1 MDATAHSNLIS
12 CLYPPPPRDRVP
24 VYDQDWALFTS
35 TDPFTIK
42 RRLLDFYDQLYY
54 TLESLADPAR
64 HLGHDISDGTDRD
77 DIFGEV
83 LKTRFIDLINNLLRA
98 IHLVEFIAHLF
109 KRLPHDTLVCISIQD
124 QRCHLDLL
132 FHHLVALRKAAQ
144 AYEDRQEIPIRW
156 ITVLARDLS
165 HQAVLVAEWTDQLK
179 LDLAHLDRPVSPVS
193 STDLDWSVSTDQD
206 LSPTVVD
213 NHVDTEP
220 IVKRTRS
227 HTS

>member
-1 MDATAHSNLIS
+1 MDATARSNLIS

-24 VYDQDWALFTS
+24 VDDQDWTLFTS
-35 TDPFTIK
+35 TDPFTIT
-42 RRLLDFYDQLYY
+42 RRLLNFYVQLYH

-64 HLGHDISDGTDRD
+64 HLGHDISEGTDRD

-83 LKTRFIDLINNLLRA
+83 LKTRFIDLINKLLRA

-109 KRLPHDTLVCISIQD
+109 ERLPDDTLVCIPIQD
-124 QRCHLDLL
+124 QRCRLDLL
-132 FHHLVALRKAAQ
+132 FHHLVALRRAAQ

-220 IVKRTRS
+220 IAKRTRS

>member
-1 MDATAHSNLIS
+1 MDATARSNLIS

-24 VYDQDWALFTS
+24 VDDQDWTLFTS
-35 TDPFTIK
+35 TDPFTIT
-42 RRLLDFYDQLYY
+42 RRLLNFYVQLYH

-83 LKTRFIDLINNLLRA
+83 LKTRFIDLINKLLQA
-98 IHLVEFIAHLF
+98 TYFVEFISHLF
-109 KRLPHDTLVCISIQD
+109 KRLPDDTLVRFPIQD
-124 QRCHLDLL
+124 QRCHIDLL
-132 FHHLVALRKAAQ
+132 FHHLVALRRAAQ

-156 ITVLARDLS
+156 ITVLAHDLS

-213 NHVDTEP
+213 NEP
-220 IVKRTRS
+220 IAKRTRS